1 MGMEEITGHPFFQ
14 GVKWSLV
21 DLQKQKMPPVLA
33 VDSKFL
39 FNATEKKVFESYL
52 GKPGQ
57 KAGNQV
63 VKKVPTS
70 KVLLNQGIPKG
81 ESLSNPECWSF
92 DGQYL
97 QNNGFLTP
105 LEDLKQYVEL

>member
-39 FNATEKKVFESYL
+39 FNASEKKVFESYL
-52 GKPGQ
+52 DDKASQ
-57 KAGNQV
+57 KSANTSM
-63 VKKVPTS
+63 KKAPTS
-70 KVLLNQGIPKG
+70 KQMMN
-81 ESLSNPECWSF
+81 
-92 DGQYL
+92 
-97 QNNGFLTP
+97 
-105 LEDLKQYVEL
+105 